1 MQLQTQKIFVHLP
14 RTLKRPHPFLS
25 AKKDKKIS
33 KKPSEAWVFD
43 GAYLEMREVKVG
55 KSTLVLLA

>member
-1 MQLQTQKIFVHLP
+1 L
-14 RTLKRPHPFLS
+14 RRPHPYLS
-25 AKKDKKIS
+25 AKKHKKIS

-43 GAYLEMREVKVG
+43 GAYLAAEEVKVG